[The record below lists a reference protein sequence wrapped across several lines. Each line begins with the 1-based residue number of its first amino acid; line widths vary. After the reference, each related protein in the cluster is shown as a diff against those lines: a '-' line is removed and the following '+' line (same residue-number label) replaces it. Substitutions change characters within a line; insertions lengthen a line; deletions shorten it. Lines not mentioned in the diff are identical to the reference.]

1 MQDIPYVSR
10 IDIVYRSIKVSI
22 VVRQNHNAKRCG
34 IHLMNTTA
42 GNGEHTPGKGAR
54 PFTRFIQ
61 RNIAICNA
69 IEQRLPKAFT
79 RSLLY
84 LHENLAT
91 EEMSARTAPT
101 ILDIG
106 GGRNSPIARRI
117 TDAATKLIAADIDLE
132 ELTANNSVN
141 DKLVLDATQ
150 TLPFQTDS
158 IDIVVTRSVMEHL
171 PETENFI
178 SECRRILKSEGVC
191 LHVMPCKFAPFS
203 IINQI
208 IPNSWAQAI
217 LYRIYPQWTDSCG
230 FKAYYNNCYMPRIAN
245 LFSRNNFHLERIEL
259 RYYQSIYFKFFV
271 PFYLLSLIYDLV
283 VYRLEIKPLSCQVLI
298 VARK

>member
-1 MQDIPYVSR
+1 
-10 IDIVYRSIKVSI
+10 
-22 VVRQNHNAKRCG
+22 
-34 IHLMNTTA
+34 MNTNTD
-42 GNGEHTPGKGAR
+42 NKELRPGKRLRA
-54 PFTRFIQ
+54 FTRFIQ
-61 RNIAICNA
+61 WNIAICNA
-69 IEQRLPKAFT
+69 IEQKLPKAFT

-91 EEMSARTAPT
+91 EEINTRTAPT

-106 GGRNSPIARRI
+106 GGRNSPVARRI
-117 TDAATKLIAADIDLE
+117 TDPAAKIIAADIDLE
-132 ELTANNSVN
+132 ELAANSAVS

-150 TLPFQTDS
+150 TLPFRTSS
-158 IDIVVTRSVMEHL
+158 IDMIVTRSVMEHL

-178 SECRRILKSEGVC
+178 SECWRILKPGGVC

-245 LFSRNNFHLERIEL
+245 LFSKNKLRVERTEL

-271 PFYLLSLIYDLV
+271 PLYLLSLIYDLV
-283 VYRLEIKPLSCQVLI
+283 VYGLRIKPLSCQALI
-298 VARK
+298 MARK